1 MELVQSRI
9 VTDDVAGLAAFYARL
24 VGTPVAL
31 NEYYVEVPAGAM
43 SVGFSRRRFTEYQE
57 DQAARSGRRE
67 SRHDEIVL
75 DFMVDDVDQEFE
87 RIDRLGVDWVLPPT
101 TQPWGNRSMVFR
113 DPEGNLVNIFSR
125 PTAAQQ

>member
-43 SVGFSRRRFTEYQE
+43 SVGFSRRCFTEYQE
-57 DQAARSGRRE
+57 DQAARSGRPE